1 MQRIFVDFCGRLG
14 VIGVMG
20 GISEIGDFYSSCKTY
35 NSYSAYF
42 FAEIAAL
49 RGEKRRKF
57 FGG

>member
-1 MQRIFVDFCGRLG
+1 MVFCGLIG
-14 VIGVMG
+14 VISVMG
-20 GISEIGDFYSSCKTY
+20 GISVIGDFYSSCKTY

-49 RGEKRRKF
+49 WGEKKGEN